1 MGRPQSISNEEML
14 VAARAVFV
22 KHGAQGST
30 KEIARRAGV
39 SEAALFKRF
48 STKAQLFM
56 AAMAPPQPAIEAAVA
71 RAAAMKSARAGLGL
85 VAEAAL
91 DYFRAAIP
99 MIVPLVAHPTFAAS
113 HPRTFDTS
121 PAKDLALA
129 IAGYLRAETARD
141 RLQAKDPLAAATMLI
156 AALHSIALFEMLG
169 FHGGAMPKSGVA
181 SLIDALWHG
190 LGRDDDTQRRRPA

>member
-1 MGRPQSISNEEML
+1 MGRPQTISNEDML
-14 VAARAVFV
+14 AAARAVFV

-56 AAMAPPQPAIEAAVA
+56 AAMAPPQPAIEAAVV
-71 RAAAMKSARAGLGL
+71 RATTMKSPRVGLGL

-99 MIVPLVAHPTFAAS
+99 MIVPLVAHPSFATS
-113 HPRTFDTS
+113 HPRTFETS

-129 IAGYLRAETARD
+129 IAEYLRSETAHG
-141 RLQAKDPLAAATMLI
+141 RLNARNPLAAATMLV
-156 AALHSIALFEMLG
+156 AALHSVALFEMLG
-169 FHGGAMPKSGVA
+169 FHGGAMPKAGVA
-181 SLIDALWHG
+181 SLIDALWRG
-190 LGRDDDTQRRRPA
+190 LEPGESLHRRRPG